1 MGRITENLETLC
13 RQEPSRPRNVV
24 ITLSET
30 AQATQA
36 AELGID
42 DAQEFPGLP
51 GMFKGCLPGEK
62 ILELIQRQEIE
73 EIIEDFQVDI
83 LTTQ

>member
-1 MGRITENLETLC
+1 MGRITKNLEVLC

-30 AQATQA
+30 AQARQA

-42 DAQEFPGLP
+42 EVEEFQGLP

-73 EIIEDFQVDI
+73 EITEDFQVDM
-83 LTTQ
+83 LTT